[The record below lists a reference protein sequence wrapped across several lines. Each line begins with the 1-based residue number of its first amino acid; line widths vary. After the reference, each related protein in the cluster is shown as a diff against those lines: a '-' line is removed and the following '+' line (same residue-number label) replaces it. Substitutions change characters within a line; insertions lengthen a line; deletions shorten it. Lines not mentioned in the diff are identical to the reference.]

1 MDHII
6 GPVLPMALR
15 NNAIISTP
23 PVSPGEKVMPPP
35 KEMCSFPNNTPN
47 TIPIAIGKKSV
58 SDKRFTSFP
67 NKRATAWI
75 PSFSPTTISLSP
87 NFSASSGEGDKSIP
101 LRRTRVTVQPKFF
114 CRFSSPNCLL
124 IISFLVS
131 NKDSMVCVW
140 LNGSS
145 PSSRSPN
152 INAKLFNAFSLPT
165 AWMQSPSCNT
175 VCALGIRIS
184 SPCFKREITAPVM
197 ARMFNWLNVRPNT
210 AGFVTRN
217 KQVLSSGNWL
227 RRSFS
232 SLCASSFKSTPISL
246 GSNFTKRITPI
257 TPNG

>member
-35 KEMCSFPNNTPN
+35 QEICSFPNNPPN

-152 INAKLFNAFSLPT
+152 ISAKLFNEFSLP
-165 AWMQSPSCNT
+165 
-175 VCALGIRIS
+175 
-184 SPCFKREITAPVM
+184 
-197 ARMFNWLNVRPNT
+197 T

-232 SLCASSFKSTPISL
+232 SLRASSFKSIPINL